1 MKQKRPFT
9 LMEIMIVIFL
19 IGIIGGAISYNM
31 RGSMEKGRVFKTEQA
46 MRQLIDILELAI
58 SDGAEVTD
66 VIDKPVD
73 YLKRSGMVKNPD
85 KLLKD
90 GWNKPFKF
98 EQDSDNPG
106 QIRVVSDS
114 YMAYKEKQKALGVST
129 SNDPNED
136 K

>member
-1 MKQKRPFT
+1 
-9 LMEIMIVIFL
+9 MEIMIVIFL

-46 MRQLIDILELAI
+46 MRQLIDILELAV
-58 SDGAEVTD
+58 SDGAEVAD

-90 GWNKPFKF
+90 GWNKPFTF
-98 EQDSDNPG
+98 ELDSDNPG

-114 YMAYKEKQKALGVST
+114 YTAYKEKQKALGVST